1 MITATKF
8 AVSWVYEESGTSVRR
23 ILHSTSA
30 VACIECARL
39 LNHHPFV
46 SQIEV
51 LESDTGKSVDWKPKQ
66 QWLVLAEVRP

>member
-8 AVSWVYEESGTSVRR
+8 AVSWVYEESGTVVRR
-23 ILHSTSA
+23 TLHSTNA

-39 LNHHPFV
+39 LNQHPFV